1 MNWNNFEEQVK
12 EIAIKF
18 IKNNDIRQNQD
29 LFSEMWDEKADVGEL
44 FLNVLTETFGTEILD
59 DLLIKHGEEGDD
71 EDE

>member
-18 IKNNDIRQNQD
+18 IKNNDIRKNQD
-29 LFSEMWDEKADVGEL
+29 LYSEMWDEKADVGEL